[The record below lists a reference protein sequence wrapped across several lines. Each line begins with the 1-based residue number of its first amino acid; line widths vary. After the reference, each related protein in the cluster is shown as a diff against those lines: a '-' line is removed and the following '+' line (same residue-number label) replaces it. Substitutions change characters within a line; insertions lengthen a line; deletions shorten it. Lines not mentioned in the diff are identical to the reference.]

1 MSDTFV
7 CPECKREYSDPE
19 LRTCVI
25 DGSPIFRPESL
36 QRIGIRLD
44 KYELTGILGEGGMG
58 VVYKGRH
65 VLLDKPVAVKI
76 LHERYAKRHGAVKKF
91 LHEAKAASR
100 TRHPNIVDV
109 TDFGQAPGNMV
120 YLVMEYLEGI
130 SLDDVLAR
138 DRWIP
143 LFNTVNIVRQ
153 AANALAAAH
162 DEGIVHLDLKPENIF
177 LTSREGRRRVV
188 RRREG
193 TAGKARF
200 VVEKEGS
207 YDFVKLVDFG
217 VAKFL
222 TGEMHKARST
232 EGGLVLGTPHYMS
245 PEQARGLPVDGR
257 SDIYSLGILFYEM
270 ITGYVPYD
278 SPNAADILNDHVFTK
293 VPPPQGRNPD
303 VLVDTG
309 TNDSIL
315 KCLEKDPDARYQT
328 MDELLIALVDCF
340 TDTVFLRDAQ
350 HMPGAVDA
358 GIVVPSVPPP
368 KKPTKKS
375 ALTEDLEDLFSP
387 ASLADRESGDPIL
400 LKPKDGK

>member
-177 LTSREGRRRVV
+177 LINREGRRRVV
-188 RRREG
+188 RMREDGEQRRY
-193 TAGKARF
+193 
-200 VVEKEGS
+200 VVEKEGN
-207 YDFVKLVDFG
+207 YDFVKLLDFG

-222 TGEMHKARST
+222 RGANLKARST

-245 PEQARGLPVDGR
+245 PEQARGLPVDHR

-270 ITGYVPYD
+270 ITGYVPFD

-293 VPPPQGRNPD
+293 VPSAQGRNPD
-303 VLVDTG
+303 VQVDDG
-309 TNDSIL
+309 TNQAIV
-315 KCLEKDPDARYQT
+315 KCLEKDPDKRYQT
-328 MDELLIALVDCF
+328 MDELLIALTDCF
-340 TDTVFLRDAQ
+340 TDTVFLRDAER
-350 HMPGAVDA
+350 MPGAVEA
-358 GIVVPSVPPP
+358 GIEVPDQPPRP
-368 KKPTKKS
+368 KQS
-375 ALTEDLEDLFSP
+375 SGLTEDLNELFAPVHEGAGGP
-387 ASLADRESGDPIL
+387 AGGG
-400 LKPKDGK
+400 KPPQGK

>member
-1 MSDTFV
+1 MSEIFI
-7 CPECKREYSDPE
+7 CPECKREYSDPD

-25 DGSPIFRPESL
+25 DGAPIFRPESL
-36 QRIGIRLD
+36 TRIGNRLD

-143 LFNTVNIVRQ
+143 LFNTVNIVKQ
-153 AANALAAAH
+153 VANALAAAH
-162 DEGIVHLDLKPENIF
+162 DEGIVHLDLKPENVF
-177 LTSREGRRRVV
+177 LTSLEGRRRVV
-188 RRREG
+188 RMREEDGKRRY
-193 TAGKARF
+193 
-200 VVEKEGS
+200 VVEKEGNF
-207 YDFVKLVDFG
+207 DFVKLVDFG

-222 TGEMHKARST
+222 TGELHKARST

-257 SDIYSLGILFYEM
+257 SDLYSVGILFYEM
-270 ITGYVPYD
+270 LTGYVPFD
-278 SPNAADILNDHVFTK
+278 SPNAADILNDHVLTK

-303 VLVDTG
+303 VLVDEG
-309 TNDSIL
+309 TNNTIL
-315 KCLEKDPDARYQT
+315 KMLEKDPDQRYQT
-328 MDELLIALVDCF
+328 MDELLIALADCF

-358 GIVVPSVPPP
+358 GIEVPGIPLP
-368 KKPTKKS
+368 KKATKKS

-387 ASLADRESGDPIL
+387 AAVAGNKADKPIL
-400 LKPKDGK
+400 LKPKDEE

>member
-1 MSDTFV
+1 MSEIFV
-7 CPECKREYSDPE
+7 CPECKREYNDPE
-19 LRTCVI
+19 LRTCII

-36 QRIGIRLD
+36 GRIGNRLD

-65 VLLDKPVAVKI
+65 VLLDKLVAVKI

-100 TRHPNIVDV
+100 TRHPNIVDT

-153 AANALAAAH
+153 IANALAAAH

-188 RRREG
+188 RRRKD
-193 TAGKARF
+193 TRSQRF
-200 VVEKEGS
+200 VVEKEGKF
-207 YDFVKLVDFG
+207 DFVKLVDFG

-222 TGEMHKARST
+222 TGQMNKARST

-270 ITGYVPYD
+270 ITGYVPFD
-278 SPNAADILNDHVFTK
+278 SANAADILNDHVFTK
-293 VPPPQGRNPD
+293 VPPAQGRNPD
-303 VLVDTG
+303 VLVDEG
-309 TNDSIL
+309 TNRTIL
-315 KCLEKDPDARYQT
+315 RCLEKDPEVRFQN
-328 MDELLIALVDCF
+328 MDELLAELTECF

-350 HMPGAVDA
+350 HMPGAVEA
-358 GIVVPSVPPP
+358 GIVVPDPPP
-368 KKPTKKS
+368 KPPARRG
-375 ALTEDLEDLFSP
+375 ALTEDLDELFSP
-387 ASLADRESGDPIL
+387 AQTESGSRADPVL
-400 LKPKDGK
+400 LKPKDE